1 MRHLPSHRP
10 VRILSCFPDL
20 PPIPEPAPRVFT
32 PHRLD
37 RALTQQQP
45 DGAPP
50 VSFLDRAQ
58 AERSAE
64 EETRRRAAL
73 GAYLAARLVERLLA
87 LDGTEQAEEGL
98 RWQQQ
103 STLHYVRDL
112 PREDAESAYLAAI
125 VTAVQP
131 GPGRRLP
138 AVRIALRDY
147 ASFLEYEARFDESL
161 DALRLSAATWLG
173 AIPGP
178 DLADLA
184 LFAGRLNRQ
193 IGRHEL
199 AEECFATVE
208 EAVAESGDVAPAL
221 RARLGRAGILRD
233 RGRLADARAEVERV
247 IAETQGQ
254 QHLGAVAGLAYADLG
269 AVLARSGRPVEA
281 VRALYDAFRRTPDPI
296 QRLRIL
302 GELGAGLAELGAVDA
317 ARIAFELVADSR
329 TGVLVRAGAHVHLMD
344 LASGEGDRIGFERN
358 RTAVGDVATSMPPQV
373 AVDFGFRSALGFARF
388 GQFSRAM
395 EIWRETRAL
404 ADRHGFAET
413 ASTIGHVLA
422 GLDGCRRNG
431 VAGPERVEAPPEVA
445 ALAADLRVLATHA
458 GA

>member
-1 MRHLPSHRP
+1 MRHLPSHRR
-10 VRILSCFPDL
+10 VRILSCSPDP

-32 PHRLD
+32 PNRLD

-87 LDGTEQAEEGL
+87 LDGTESAEEGL

-112 PREDAESAYLAAI
+112 PRDDAESAYLAAI

-138 AVRIALRDY
+138 TVRITLRDY
-147 ASFLEYEARFDESL
+147 ASFLEYEARFGEAL

-173 AIPGP
+173 EIPGP
-178 DLADLA
+178 DFADLA

-199 AEECFATVE
+199 AEDCFASVE
-208 EAVAESGDVAPAL
+208 EAVAGSGDVAPAL

-233 RGRLADARAEVERV
+233 CGRLVDARAEVERV
-247 IAETQGQ
+247 IAETEGQ

-358 RTAVGDVATSMPPQV
+358 RTAVGDVAGNMPPQV

-388 GQFSRAM
+388 GQFSRAT

-404 ADRHGFAET
+404 ADRHGDADT
-413 ASTIGHVLA
+413 ASAIAQVLA
-422 GLDGCRRNG
+422 GLDGCRRHG
-431 VAGPERVEAPPEVA
+431 VARQERVEAPPEIA

>member
-1 MRHLPSHRP
+1 VRHLPSHRP

-269 AVLARSGRPVEA
+269 AVLARSGHPVEA

>member
-193 IGRHEL
+193 IGRREL

>member
-112 PREDAESAYLAAI
+112 PREDTESAYLAAI